1 MRQLLSPRTRLLAG
15 FSVLVFCLHLL
26 ITSEHGPS
34 LVPVRPPKPKVK
46 QPFHPG
52 DTTLNASI
60 VEEDDHDFSPL
71 SPLKSLGF
79 DSWMGRR
86 RKILITGGTSELGE
100 YEQVQLSHF

>member
-1 MRQLLSPRTRLLAG
+1 
-15 FSVLVFCLHLL
+15 
-26 ITSEHGPS
+26 
-34 LVPVRPPKPKVK
+34 VRPPKPKVK

-100 YEQVQLSHF
+100 CEQAQRYHVRSIQSRQMSQGSY